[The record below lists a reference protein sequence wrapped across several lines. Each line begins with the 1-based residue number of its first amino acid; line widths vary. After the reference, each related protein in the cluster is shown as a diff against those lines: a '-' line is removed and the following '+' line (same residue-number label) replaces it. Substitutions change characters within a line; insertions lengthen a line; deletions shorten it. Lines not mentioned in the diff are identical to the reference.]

1 MTGAIIVLTN
11 HQCVKDL
18 LRFVTQADPVKSVT
32 AFDWLQVCFTF
43 RLILKNWKKGETN
56 PKTSNSYLIFFLQN
70 QNIFFISKLS
80 YSLKSTI
87 CHFYIFLSISTYLG
101 KQLIVL
107 WRKEQYFYT
116 QFNSII
122 NGKQNVCVI
131 RPDRHYG
138 TLQVNCWKIHWSNA
152 DLSN

>member
-1 MTGAIIVLTN
+1 MITSLFYFQVNTRKQVNIHNLKLN
-11 HQCVKDL
+11 LKKLEEKWNKPQNLEQL
-18 LRFVTQADPVKSVT
+18 L
-32 AFDWLQVCFTF
+32 
-43 RLILKNWKKGETN
+43 N
-56 PKTSNSYLIFFLQN
+56 FFFFKN
-70 QNIFFISKLS
+70 QNISFISKLS

-101 KQLIVL
+101 KQLIVI

-122 NGKQNVCVI
+122 NGKQIVCAI

-152 DLSN
+152 DLIN